1 MNISFIGT
9 GHYLPEIIQSNSQF
23 EKSEF
28 IDENGKA
35 FEADN
40 KEIIEKFQ
48 AITGIESRRYLEP
61 HLNTSDMGF
70 FAAQKAIEN
79 AKISA
84 EEIDYIIFAHNF
96 GDVRHGE
103 IQTDLLPSLASR
115 VKNKLG
121 IQNPKCV
128 AYDMIFGCPGW
139 VEGVI
144 QAKAFIKSGM
154 AKKCLVIG
162 AEALSRVVDINDRD
176 SMIFADGAG
185 ATVVSATNDG
195 GNILAN
201 VTTTLANDEAYYLY
215 FGKGNKASDKDQTR
229 YIKMLGRKVYELA
242 VVHVPSAMA
251 EAIEEAG
258 VSISEV
264 KKVFLHQAN
273 EKMDEAMVKRLYRKF
288 KADAPDG
295 VMPMNIKE
303 VGNNSVATVPVLFD
317 MVRRKQMPEHELN
330 KGDVILFASV
340 GAGMNLNCIV
350 YRY

>member
-1 MNISFIGT
+1 MKTERPSR
-9 GHYLPEIIQSNSQF
+9 Q
-23 EKSEF
+23 
-28 IDENGKA
+28 
-35 FEADN
+35 DN

-154 AKKCLVIG
+154 AKNCLVIG

-185 ATVVSATNDG
+185 ATIVSETNDG

-215 FGKGNKASDKDQTR
+215 FGKGNKTSDKDHTR

-317 MVRRKQMPEHELN
+317 MVRRNQMPEHELT

>member
-1 MNISFIGT
+1 MK
-9 GHYLPEIIQSNSQF
+9 
-23 EKSEF
+23 KSEF

-61 HLNTSDMGF
+61 HFNTSDMGF

-79 AKISA
+79 AKISV

-154 AKKCLVIG
+154 AKNCLVIG

-185 ATVVSATNDG
+185 ATIVSATNDG

-215 FGKGNKASDKDQTR
+215 FGKGNKASDKDHTR

-242 VVHVPSAMA
+242 VVHVPSAMT

-330 KGDVILFASV
+330 KGDIILFASV

>member
-9 GHYLPEIIQSNSQF
+9 GNYLPEIIQSNSRF

-121 IQNPKCV
+121 IQNSKCV

-154 AKKCLVIG
+154 AKNCLVIG

-185 ATVVSATNDG
+185 ATIVSETNDG

-215 FGKGNKASDKDQTR
+215 FGKGNKASNKDQTR

-251 EAIEEAG
+251 EAIEQAG

-288 KADAPDG
+288 KADAPEG

-317 MVRRKQMPEHELN
+317 MVRRKQMPEHELK

>member
-1 MNISFIGT
+1 MNLSFIGT
-9 GHYLPEIIQSNSQF
+9 GHYLPEIIQPNSQF

-35 FEADN
+35 FESDN

-154 AKKCLVIG
+154 AKNCLVIG

-185 ATVVSATNDG
+185 ATIVSATNDG

-288 KADAPDG
+288 KADAPKG

-317 MVRRKQMPEHELN
+317 MVRRKQMPEHELK

>member
-1 MNISFIGT
+1 
-9 GHYLPEIIQSNSQF
+9 
-23 EKSEF
+23 
-28 IDENGKA
+28 
-35 FEADN
+35 
-40 KEIIEKFQ
+40 
-48 AITGIESRRYLEP
+48 
-61 HLNTSDMGF
+61 
-70 FAAQKAIEN
+70 
-79 AKISA
+79 
-84 EEIDYIIFAHNF
+84 
-96 GDVRHGE
+96 
-103 IQTDLLPSLASR
+103 
-115 VKNKLG
+115 
-121 IQNPKCV
+121 
-128 AYDMIFGCPGW
+128 MIFGCPGW

-154 AKKCLVIG
+154 AKNCLVIG

-185 ATVVSATNDG
+185 ATIVSETNDG

-215 FGKGNKASDKDQTR
+215 FGKGNKTSDKDHTR

-317 MVRRKQMPEHELN
+317 MVRRNQMPEHELT

>member
-84 EEIDYIIFAHNF
+84 EESDYIIFAHNF

-139 VEGVI
+139 VEGII

-154 AKKCLVIG
+154 AKNCLVIG

-185 ATVVSATNDG
+185 ATIVSATNDG

-258 VSISEV
+258 VSIAEV

-288 KADAPDG
+288 KANAPDG

-317 MVRRKQMPEHELN
+317 MVRRNQMPDHELN

>member
-1 MNISFIGT
+1 MEIAFDFGITNTDVAVQDKQELTFYTFSSKKVEIAFI
-9 GHYLPEIIQSNSQF
+9 LEIL
-23 EKSEF
+23 SE
-28 IDENGKA
+28 INLD
-35 FEADN
+35 
-40 KEIIEKFQ
+40 
-48 AITGIESRRYLEP
+48 T
-61 HLNTSDMGF
+61 
-70 FAAQKAIEN
+70 
-79 AKISA
+79 

-139 VEGVI
+139 IEGVI

-154 AKKCLVIG
+154 AKNCLVIG

-185 ATVVSATNDG
+185 ATIVSETNDG
-195 GNILAN
+195 GKILAN

-215 FGKGNKASDKDQTR
+215 FGKGNKTSDKDHTR

-330 KGDVILFASV
+330 KGDIILFASV

>member
-9 GHYLPEIIQSNSQF
+9 GHYLPEIIQPNSQF
-23 EKSEF
+23 EESEF
-28 IDENGKA
+28 IDENGKS
-35 FEADN
+35 FEAEN
-40 KEIIEKFQ
+40 TEIIEKFQ

-79 AKISA
+79 AGISA
-84 EEIDYIIFAHNF
+84 EEIDYIIFSHNF

-154 AKKCLVIG
+154 AKNCLVIG

-176 SMIFADGAG
+176 SMIFADGSG

-317 MVRRKQMPEHELN
+317 MVRRKQIPEHELN

>member
-1 MNISFIGT
+1 MNISFRGT
-9 GHYLPEIIQSNSQF
+9 GHYLPEIIQPNNQF

-70 FAAQKAIEN
+70 FAAQKAIKN

-154 AKKCLVIG
+154 AKNCLVIG

-185 ATVVSATNDG
+185 ATIVSATNDG

-215 FGKGNKASDKDQTR
+215 FGKGNKASDKDHTR

-317 MVRRKQMPEHELN
+317 MVRRNQMPDHEVN

>member
-9 GHYLPEIIQSNSQF
+9 GHYLPEIIQSNNQF

-84 EEIDYIIFAHNF
+84 EDIDYIIFAHNF

-154 AKKCLVIG
+154 AKNCLVIG
-162 AEALSRVVDINDRD
+162 AEALSRVVDVNDRD

-185 ATVVSATNDG
+185 ATIVSATNDG

-215 FGKGNKASDKDQTR
+215 FGKGNKASDKDHTR

-317 MVRRKQMPEHELN
+317 MVRRNQMPQHELN

>member
-9 GHYLPEIIQSNSQF
+9 GHYLPEIIQPNNQF

-154 AKKCLVIG
+154 AKNCLVIG

-185 ATVVSATNDG
+185 ATIVSATNDG

-251 EAIEEAG
+251 EAIAEAG

>member
-1 MNISFIGT
+1 
-9 GHYLPEIIQSNSQF
+9 
-23 EKSEF
+23 
-28 IDENGKA
+28 
-35 FEADN
+35 
-40 KEIIEKFQ
+40 
-48 AITGIESRRYLEP
+48 
-61 HLNTSDMGF
+61 
-70 FAAQKAIEN
+70 
-79 AKISA
+79 
-84 EEIDYIIFAHNF
+84 
-96 GDVRHGE
+96 
-103 IQTDLLPSLASR
+103 
-115 VKNKLG
+115 
-121 IQNPKCV
+121 
-128 AYDMIFGCPGW
+128 
-139 VEGVI
+139 
-144 QAKAFIKSGM
+144 
-154 AKKCLVIG
+154 
-162 AEALSRVVDINDRD
+162 
-176 SMIFADGAG
+176 MIFADGAG
-185 ATVVSATNDG
+185 ATIVSATNDG

-215 FGKGNKASDKDQTR
+215 FGKGNKASDKDHTR

-258 VSISEV
+258 VSIAEV

-317 MVRRKQMPEHELN
+317 MVRRNQMPDHEVN

>member
-1 MNISFIGT
+1 
-9 GHYLPEIIQSNSQF
+9 
-23 EKSEF
+23 
-28 IDENGKA
+28 
-35 FEADN
+35 
-40 KEIIEKFQ
+40 
-48 AITGIESRRYLEP
+48 
-61 HLNTSDMGF
+61 MGF

-154 AKKCLVIG
+154 AKNCLVIG

-185 ATVVSATNDG
+185 ATIVSETNDG

-215 FGKGNKASDKDQTR
+215 FGKGNKTSDKDHTR

-317 MVRRKQMPEHELN
+317 MVRRNQMPEHELT